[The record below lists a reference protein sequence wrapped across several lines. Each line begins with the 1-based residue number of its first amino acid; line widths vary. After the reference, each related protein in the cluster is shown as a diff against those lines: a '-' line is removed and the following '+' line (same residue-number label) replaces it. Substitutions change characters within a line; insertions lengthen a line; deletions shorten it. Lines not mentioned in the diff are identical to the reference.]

1 MVNIATALSFA
12 ILCKQKQITT
22 EKKQDKMNTLFKDM
36 AAGATVH
43 ALVKGEE
50 LRYVTGTV
58 VSIGQPRVDI
68 PNPIQGIGQGYKQVV
83 DVTFAVDGKNYT
95 EAVEV
100 TACMFPTNK
109 LGGVSLVATDTEPIV
124 RELRATEKLDADYLK
139 QTESEIPKR
148 EKRIEACK
156 QLIAELDTDYKE
168 KRETEDRFIRI
179 EKKQEEFGG
188 MLKRILDAVENK

>member
-1 MVNIATALSFA
+1 
-12 ILCKQKQITT
+12 
-22 EKKQDKMNTLFKDM
+22 MNTLFKDM

-58 VSIGQPRVDI
+58 VSIGQPRVDM
-68 PNPIQGIGQGYKQVV
+68 PNPIQAIGQGYKQVV

-109 LGGVSLVATDTEPIV
+109 LGGVSLVATDTETIL
-124 RELRATEKLDADYLK
+124 RELRVTEKLDTDYLK

-188 MLKRILDAVENK
+188 MLKRILDAVESK

>member
-50 LRYVTGTV
+50 LRYVTGTL
-58 VSIGQPRVDI
+58 VSIGQPRVEM

-188 MLKRILDAVENK
+188 MLKRILDAVESK

>member
-1 MVNIATALSFA
+1 
-12 ILCKQKQITT
+12 
-22 EKKQDKMNTLFKDM
+22 MNTLFKDM

-58 VSIGQPRVDI
+58 VSIGQPRVDM

-188 MLKRILDAVENK
+188 MLKRILDAVESK

>member
-1 MVNIATALSFA
+1 
-12 ILCKQKQITT
+12 
-22 EKKQDKMNTLFKDM
+22 MNTLFKDM

-68 PNPIQGIGQGYKQVV
+68 PNPIQGIGQVYKQVV

-188 MLKRILDAVENK
+188 MLKRILDAVESK

>member
-1 MVNIATALSFA
+1 
-12 ILCKQKQITT
+12 
-22 EKKQDKMNTLFKDM
+22 MNTLFKDM

-58 VSIGQPRVDI
+58 VSIGQPRMDM

-188 MLKRILDAVENK
+188 MLKRILDAVESK

>member
-1 MVNIATALSFA
+1 
-12 ILCKQKQITT
+12 
-22 EKKQDKMNTLFKDM
+22 MNTLFKDM

-50 LRYVTGTV
+50 LRYVTGTL
-58 VSIGQPRVDI
+58 VSIGQPRVEM

-188 MLKRILDAVENK
+188 MLKRILDAVESK

>member
-1 MVNIATALSFA
+1 
-12 ILCKQKQITT
+12 
-22 EKKQDKMNTLFKDM
+22 MNTLFKDM

-58 VSIGQPRVDI
+58 VSIGQPRVDM

-179 EKKQEEFGG
+179 EKKQEEFSG
-188 MLKRILDAVENK
+188 MLKRILDAVESK

>member
-1 MVNIATALSFA
+1 
-12 ILCKQKQITT
+12 
-22 EKKQDKMNTLFKDM
+22 MNTLFKDM
-36 AAGATVH
+36 ATGATVH

-58 VSIGQPRVDI
+58 VSIGQPRVDM
-68 PNPIQGIGQGYKQVV
+68 PNPIQGIGQGYKQMV

-95 EAVEV
+95 DAVEV

-188 MLKRILDAVENK
+188 MLKRILDAVESK

>member
-1 MVNIATALSFA
+1 
-12 ILCKQKQITT
+12 
-22 EKKQDKMNTLFKDM
+22 MNTLFKDM

-58 VSIGQPRVDI
+58 VSIGQPRVDM
-68 PNPIQGIGQGYKQVV
+68 PNPIQGIGQVYKQVV

-188 MLKRILDAVENK
+188 MLKRILDAVESK

>member
-1 MVNIATALSFA
+1 
-12 ILCKQKQITT
+12 
-22 EKKQDKMNTLFKDM
+22 MNTLFKDM

-58 VSIGQPRVDI
+58 VSIGQPRVDM

-95 EAVEV
+95 EAVDV

-188 MLKRILDAVENK
+188 MLKRILDAVESK

>member
-1 MVNIATALSFA
+1 
-12 ILCKQKQITT
+12 
-22 EKKQDKMNTLFKDM
+22 MNTLFKDM

-58 VSIGQPRVDI
+58 VSIGQPRVDM
-68 PNPIQGIGQGYKQVV
+68 PNPIQTIGQGYKQVV

-109 LGGVSLVATDTEPIV
+109 LGGLSLVATDTETIV
-124 RELRATEKLDADYLK
+124 RELRVTEKLDADYLK

-156 QLIAELDTDYKE
+156 QLIAELDADYKE
-168 KRETEDRFIRI
+168 KRQTEDRFIRI

-188 MLKRILDAVENK
+188 MLKRILDAVESK

>member
-1 MVNIATALSFA
+1 
-12 ILCKQKQITT
+12 
-22 EKKQDKMNTLFKDM
+22 MNTLFKDM

-58 VSIGQPRVDI
+58 VSIGQPRVDM

-95 EAVEV
+95 EAVDV

-156 QLIAELDTDYKE
+156 MLIAELDTDYKE
-168 KRETEDRFIRI
+168 KREIEDRFIRI

-188 MLKRILDAVENK
+188 MLKRILDAVESK

>member
-1 MVNIATALSFA
+1 
-12 ILCKQKQITT
+12 
-22 EKKQDKMNTLFKDM
+22 MNTLFKDM
-36 AAGATVH
+36 AAGATIH

-50 LRYVTGTV
+50 MKYLTGTV
-58 VSIGQPRVDI
+58 VSIGQPRVDM

-188 MLKRILDAVENK
+188 MLKRILDAVESK